1 METINWELPTSIID
15 KVIENFKSNKTEVF
29 STIEFIETWERMDKS
44 AITEFEKLRGRNWR
58 AIVGKALKK
67 YSNETRKFRQI
78 TPPQVS
84 PARWRFE

>member
-1 METINWELPTSIID
+1 MRIDWELPTTLID
-15 KVIENFKSNKTEVF
+15 EVVEMIQSKKTEVF
-29 STIEFIETWERMDKS
+29 STIEFIETWERLDKS
-44 AITEFEKLRGRNWR
+44 SISEFEKLRGRNWR

-84 PARWRFE
+84 PARWRFQ

>member
-1 METINWELPTSIID
+1 MKIDWELPTSIIE
-15 KVIENFKSNKTEVF
+15 KVIDVIKEKKSEVF
-29 STIEFIETWERMDKS
+29 STIEFIEIWGNLDMS
-44 AITEFEKLRGRNWR
+44 SVSEFEKLRGRNWR